1 MIFKGSVI
9 LMEAINKF
17 YLNNG
22 VIYPISDF
30 SDEDYKEKII
40 YEVLRVVNGKPVF
53 LKEHLARMKK
63 SFKMIN
69 KEFPYSEEE
78 IENLIVKV
86 IIKNDN
92 AVGNIKVTYNT
103 SNGNLKIYYIMHS
116 YPAEEY
122 YEKGVKVILY
132 YGEREN
138 PNLKIVSTEF
148 RAKITEKMKE
158 AKAHEALLVDRNGFI
173 TEGSKSNFFGIKD
186 KKLITAKGEAVL
198 RGITRDKIFKIAESL
213 GIEVEEK
220 EIKASEISDLDSLFI
235 SGTSVAILPISQVDD
250 IKFDVNN
257 EILRKIM
264 KKYNELLEGKNIN

>member
-103 SNGNLKIYYIMHS
+103 SNGNLKIYYIMHPIRLKS
-116 YPAEEY
+116 TM
-122 YEKGVKVILY
+122 K
-132 YGEREN
+132 RE
-138 PNLKIVSTEF
+138 
-148 RAKITEKMKE
+148 
-158 AKAHEALLVDRNGFI
+158 
-173 TEGSKSNFFGIKD
+173 
-186 KKLITAKGEAVL
+186 
-198 RGITRDKIFKIAESL
+198 
-213 GIEVEEK
+213 
-220 EIKASEISDLDSLFI
+220 
-235 SGTSVAILPISQVDD
+235 
-250 IKFDVNN
+250 
-257 EILRKIM
+257 
-264 KKYNELLEGKNIN
+264 

>member
-1 MIFKGSVI
+1 
-9 LMEAINKF
+9 MEAINKF
-17 YLNNG
+17 YLNNEK
-22 VIYPISDF
+22 I
-30 SDEDYKEKII
+30 EDVNEFNEDSEKGSII
-40 YEVLRVVNGKPVF
+40 YEVLRVINGKAVF
-53 LKEHLARMKK
+53 LKDHIERMKR
-63 SFKMIN
+63 SFALIN
-69 KEFPYSEEE
+69 MEFPFNTEDVEK
-78 IENLIVKV
+78 KV
-86 IIKNDN
+86 NEVIKKNDN
-92 AVGNIKVTYNT
+92 VLGNIKITYNT
-103 SNGNLKIYYIMHS
+103 ASKNLKIYYIMHS

-148 RAKITEKMKE
+148 RAKIAEKMKE

-186 KKLITAKGEAVL
+186 KKLITAKGETVL

-220 EIKASEISDLDSLFI
+220 EIKASEITDLDSLFI
-235 SGTSVAILPISQVDD
+235 SGTSVAILPIAQVDD

-257 EILRKIM
+257 EILRNIM

>member
-1 MIFKGSVI
+1 M

-22 VIYPISDF
+22 IIYSINDF
-30 SDEDYKEKII
+30 TDEDYKEKII

-53 LKEHLARMKK
+53 LKEHLARMQK
-63 SFKMIN
+63 SFKLIN

-92 AVGNIKVTYNT
+92 AVGNIKITYNI

-148 RAKITEKMKE
+148 RAKIAEKMKE
-158 AKAHEALLVDRNGFI
+158 ANAHEALLVDRNGFI

-220 EIKASEISDLDSLFI
+220 EIKATEIRELDSLFI

-250 IKFDVNN
+250 IKFNVNN

-264 KKYNELLEGKNIN
+264 KRYNELLEGKL